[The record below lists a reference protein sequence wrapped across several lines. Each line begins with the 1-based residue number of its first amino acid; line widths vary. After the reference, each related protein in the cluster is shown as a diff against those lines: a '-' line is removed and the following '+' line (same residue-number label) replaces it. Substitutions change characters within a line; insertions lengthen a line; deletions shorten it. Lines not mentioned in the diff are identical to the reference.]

1 VLCGE
6 SRRKST
12 AFPILRRVP
21 QTIRPIYSIG
31 AVARMLELPA
41 PTIRTWETRYGVV
54 VPERTPGGQRL
65 YTREQVEHLRFLK
78 DAVTAGSRPGEA
90 HRLLAER
97 LGDGPAPRVSI
108 ATTQPGALG
117 PVLLR
122 QLLERHGF
130 VVVDDAPVV
139 VISVEGD
146 TGTLLSRD
154 LKQDGRR
161 VLALVEAGA
170 DDPSADVVL
179 RLPVA
184 SDELVDAVRRL
195 GVE

>member
-6 SRRKST
+6 SRRKSI
-12 AFPILRRVP
+12 AFFILRRVP
-21 QTIRPIYSIG
+21 QTIRPIYGIG
-31 AVARMLELPA
+31 AVARMLELPP

-54 VPERTPGGQRL
+54 VPERTRGGQRL

-78 DAVTAGSRPGEA
+78 DAVAAGSRPGEA

-97 LGDGPAPRVSI
+97 LDDGPAPRVRI
-108 ATTQPGALG
+108 ATKRPGTLG

-130 VVVDDAPVV
+130 VVADDAPLV
-139 VISVEGD
+139 VISVDGEAGA
-146 TGTLLSRD
+146 LLSRE
-154 LKQDGRR
+154 LKLEGRR
-161 VLALVEAGA
+161 VLALVEAGG

-179 RLPVA
+179 QLPVA
-184 SDELVDAVRRL
+184 TDELVAALRRL
-195 GVE
+195 AAG

>member
-6 SRRKST
+6 SRRKPT
-12 AFPILRRVP
+12 AFFIVRRVP

-31 AVARMLELPA
+31 AVARMLELPP

-65 YTREQVEHLRFLK
+65 YTRDQVEHLRFLK

-97 LGDGPAPRVSI
+97 LDDGPAPRVRI
-108 ATTQPGALG
+108 AANRPGTLG

-122 QLLERHGF
+122 QLLEWHGF
-130 VVVDDAPVV
+130 IVADDAPSV
-139 VISVEGD
+139 VISVDGEAD
-146 TGTLLSRD
+146 ALLSRE
-154 LKQDGRR
+154 LKRQGTR

-170 DDPSADVVL
+170 HDASADVVL
-179 RLPVA
+179 QLPVA
-184 SDELVDAVRRL
+184 TDELVAAVRRL
-195 GVE
+195 AAG